1 MTPRFFIS
9 QKKLPLAVKQAL
21 SSMLN
26 SSEYGEISSIDFDL
40 GRPAGGRLPF
50 RIIVDGHK
58 EIQCEPSD
66 VYPLLDR
73 LRDWMERCLV
83 FDYNG
88 EMSFECVKLECR
100 DDVYSLTMFHA
111 GWTRHLG
118 KLEPI
123 SGFIVTRSR
132 SDDPILY
139 RFCATN
145 HLIAKL
151 YKSVTGGILYYR
163 KEFNNEGI
171 WHDVKRYDRLD
182 QRTTADRMLERFR
195 SEKLESIA
203 KICKNY
209 WL

>member
-1 MTPRFFIS
+1 
-9 QKKLPLAVKQAL
+9 
-21 SSMLN
+21 MLG

-40 GRPAGGRLPF
+40 GRPASGRLPF
-50 RIIVDGHK
+50 RIIVDGRV
-58 EIQCEPSD
+58 ETQCEPSD

-88 EMSFECVKLECR
+88 EMSFESVKLECR
-100 DDVYSLTMFHA
+100 DDVYALTMFHA
-111 GWTRHLG
+111 DWTKYHG
-118 KLEPI
+118 KAEPI

-132 SDDPILY
+132 SDDPILFH
-139 RFCATN
+139 FCSTN
-145 HLIAKL
+145 QLIARL
-151 YKSVTGGILYYR
+151 YKSITGGILYYK
-163 KEFNNEGI
+163 KEFNNKGI

-203 KICKNY
+203 KFCKNY